1 MGEAV
6 PLRSDWST
14 KVCPIARSLDLL
26 GDPWS
31 LLVLREV
38 FAGTRRYDTLRGR
51 LGIADNI
58 LADRLK
64 RLVEGGLL
72 VRQAYGAGTRPR
84 TEYCL
89 TEAGA
94 DALPVLHALA
104 AWGNKHTASPT
115 GEPMR
120 VLCRACGHDADSADR
135 CAHCHTALTPEN
147 VAWIRPSFPGD
158 PIALDVAAVTE
169 P

>member
-1 MGEAV
+1 V
-6 PLRSDWST
+6 PLRSDWSE
-14 KVCPIARSLDLL
+14 KLCPIARSLDLL

-31 LLVLREV
+31 LLILREV
-38 FAGTRRYDTLRGR
+38 FAGTRRYDVLRTR

-72 VRQAYGAGTRPR
+72 RRQAQGSGPRPR
-84 TEYCL
+84 AEYRL

-104 AWGNKHTASPT
+104 AWGNKHTRSPN

-120 VLCRACGHDADSADR
+120 VLCRACGQDADSADR
-135 CAHCHTALTPEN
+135 CAHCQTPLTPAT
-147 VAWIRPSFPGD
+147 VAWIRPSLPDEAVNLEG
-158 PIALDVAAVTE
+158 AAAVE
-169 P
+169 S